1 VKFAI
6 FALALGLGIS
16 TPTHAGR
23 VKVACVGDSITFGVG
38 VGNRD
43 RDSYPAQ
50 LGRLLGRGYDVQNFG
65 SSGAT
70 LLEQGNNPYVKT
82 RAFRDAMKFR
92 PNVVVIL
99 LGTNDS
105 KTRNWD
111 GRADQFLPDYHA
123 LIARFAHLPGPP
135 KVFVCLPPPAR
146 RRDGDIRER
155 VIVRQ
160 RQLVRQMA
168 ATEKLPLID
177 LDTPFRGHPDWL
189 ADGIHPNAAGAA
201 AIAKIVA
208 TAIRN

>member
-1 VKFAI
+1 VKVVL
-6 FALALGLGIS
+6 LALTLGAAFA
-16 TPTHAGR
+16 TQAAP

-38 VGNRD
+38 VENRA
-43 RDSYPAQ
+43 RDSYPAV
-50 LGRLLGRGYDVQNFG
+50 LGRLLGRNFDVQNFG

-70 LLEQGNNPYVKT
+70 LLEAGNNPYVKT
-82 RAFRDAMKFR
+82 SAFRDATKFR

-111 GRADQFLPDYHA
+111 GRAAQFLPDYKA
-123 LIARFAHLPGPP
+123 LVAHFAHLPGPP
-135 KVFVCLPPPAR
+135 RIFVCLPPPAR

-155 VIVRQ
+155 VIARQ

-168 ATEKLPLID
+168 AAEKLPLID

-201 AIAKIVA
+201 AMAKIVA
-208 TAIRN
+208 AAIRN

>member
-1 VKFAI
+1 MKLAI

-16 TPTHAGR
+16 TAAHAGR

-38 VGNRD
+38 VENRAH
-43 RDSYPAQ
+43 DSYPSQ
-50 LGRLLGRGYDVQNFG
+50 LGRVLGRDYDVQNFG

-70 LLEQGNNPYVKT
+70 LLEKGNNPYVKT
-82 RAFRDAMKFR
+82 SAFRDATKFR
-92 PNVVVIL
+92 PNIVVIL

-111 GRADQFLPDYHA
+111 GRAAQFLPDYRA
-123 LIARFAHLPGPP
+123 LVAHFAHLPGPP
-135 KVFVCLPPPAR
+135 RIFVCLPPPAR

-155 VIVRQ
+155 VIARQ

-168 ATEKLPLID
+168 AAEKLPLID

-201 AIAKIVA
+201 AMAKIVA
-208 TAIRN
+208 AAIRN